1 MIYKKFHKV
10 IQCFL
15 ILFTFFLS
23 QNISNAQQQ
32 LPACVDFE
40 EIEPGTSGNWVGNN
54 VDDFGVVQNANS
66 GNQFLTASDA
76 SGGSGVQG
84 PAPLAGNWNK
94 LLEQGLCLELCWDVK
109 LLNDGHPGTIASGP
123 TSITIISGS
132 GKRATFTTSSHITD
146 TNPVGD
152 PTDWYTFCAPV
163 KELDANGD
171 LPENAQ
177 GFWSLSPGE
186 PNSTWTDIL
195 SDVKQ
200 VYFQVD
206 FLGSPDISE
215 AWNWDNICLRESE
228 DCDCMKVSELQL
240 VSCKQQDDGTW
251 IFIYNFDITNL
262 SGFPTDRVLLDG
274 PATFIPSGAQTMNLV
289 LADGQTTPNPLTVAV
304 TGNPGDQI
312 CFDVILFTPS
322 QNGGPSI
329 VCCQDEI
336 CVNLPCLKIVRKE
349 IECIPGPQGTSTYD
363 ITMTLL
369 NISNSTVSDIY
380 FLDETG
386 GNVSFNPD
394 HIDNLSVLPGGVM
407 TVTTNATVSGGVN
420 PIVFRVTIHDED
432 FEFCCDLICELE
444 LPDCDECECIKE
456 LEFNQLTSDQLDEM
470 ATLVNL
476 NLVDGKLEL
485 PPAGTIK
492 TLPYIWMAASSRS
505 TIVRINTNT
514 GTVIGE
520 YKTQP
525 GSAWQSGDP
534 SRTTV
539 DQFGECWV
547 GNRNDIFDGL
557 TDLSGN
563 DLKGSVIRVGFVDG
577 GTRHIKD
584 VAGNFVP
591 NPNGEYIIGGTP
603 SPSVV
608 DRDGD
613 GAIRTSTGLGNTLQW
628 DFANSGINDAGGVS
642 AANDECITNFV
653 RTQSSKN
660 RALALDSNNDL
671 WVGGTGNNI
680 YQHIDGQTGTR
691 LAAHSIPGGYGALID
706 GNDVLWSVRNGIG
719 VQWVDLSDPDN
730 LQTSISAG
738 GAYGIGIDPC
748 NNEIFVGSSI
758 TGGLLREYDAAGTL
772 IGQYT
777 QPAGAQGLSV
787 DDNGTVWLAKFF
799 GDELIRMDP
808 VPPNIP
814 NSSLIPL
821 PVPSISEIT
830 GTAVDSAGKI
840 WMSGHTSNSAGQYNP
855 ITGNFTATNMGN
867 NTHPS
872 GVAAQPYNYSDM
884 TGRSSLSAGG
894 QNGYLTV
901 IHDSLCEDTVWGRVS
916 WLAEVTGAA
925 DSGCGVTAEVRAS
938 NNINNF
944 PANWQPVNSG
954 QNICNLGIIGQ
965 YIQVR
970 VNLNRPAGCPPECD
984 IRLCSLTIE
993 CCEKAGN
1000 KPPMIEAIKPLIIH
1014 PAGDTEPILLRTII
1028 EDKDNDPLVY
1038 QWVVNDKIISVGESS
1053 GRSSASLSYQFK
1065 NGINEVSIKV
1075 TDGKDE
1081 TVESTIVEIGDHTP
1095 PVIITPFLESLTGFS
1110 STVPDVISDI
1120 KVSDNIGDSINDP
1133 ENANTITITQEPKA
1147 GTPISQGTTAIRITA
1162 TDAAGNSSS
1171 TTTHADLKPIVKI
1184 TDPVKYAQFEA
1195 GDIISVE
1202 ADAGAFA
1209 AQISRWEILVNGNV
1223 LNQRDGNS
1231 LSSVIESL
1239 PEGMHQLAVKAY
1251 DFSNHSSLS
1260 KAIKIIV
1267 IPKSDTEEIQPRLR
1281 LGKINKNEQNFPLN
1295 FLAPV
1300 GFQCCVQF
1308 SEDLINWE
1316 ILHQLEGTDENIE
1329 IAVEVIPGTSKG
1341 FYRLLLIEGQDD
1353 AK

>member
-1 MIYKKFHKV
+1 
-10 IQCFL
+10 
-15 ILFTFFLS
+15 
-23 QNISNAQQQ
+23 
-32 LPACVDFE
+32 
-40 EIEPGTSGNWVGNN
+40 
-54 VDDFGVVQNANS
+54 
-66 GNQFLTASDA
+66 
-76 SGGSGVQG
+76 
-84 PAPLAGNWNK
+84 
-94 LLEQGLCLELCWDVK
+94 
-109 LLNDGHPGTIASGP
+109 
-123 TSITIISGS
+123 
-132 GKRATFTTSSHITD
+132 
-146 TNPVGD
+146 
-152 PTDWYTFCAPV
+152 
-163 KELDANGD
+163 
-171 LPENAQ
+171 
-177 GFWSLSPGE
+177 
-186 PNSTWTDIL
+186 
-195 SDVKQ
+195 
-200 VYFQVD
+200 
-206 FLGSPDISE
+206 
-215 AWNWDNICLRESE
+215 
-228 DCDCMKVSELQL
+228 
-240 VSCKQQDDGTW
+240 
-251 IFIYNFDITNL
+251 
-262 SGFPTDRVLLDG
+262 
-274 PATFIPSGAQTMNLV
+274 
-289 LADGQTTPNPLTVAV
+289 
-304 TGNPGDQI
+304 
-312 CFDVILFTPS
+312 
-322 QNGGPSI
+322 
-329 VCCQDEI
+329 
-336 CVNLPCLKIVRKE
+336 KE
-349 IECIPGPQGTSTYD
+349 IECIPGPQGTFTYD

-386 GNVSFNPD
+386 GNISFNPD

-432 FEFCCDLICELE
+432 FEFCCDLICEMK

-456 LEFNQLTSDQLDEM
+456 LEFNQLTADQLDEM

-514 GTVIGE
+514 GAVIGE

-547 GNRNDIFDGL
+547 GNRKDIFDGL

-603 SPSVV
+603 SPSVI

-653 RTQSSKN
+653 RTQSSNN

-738 GAYGIGIDPC
+738 GAYGIGIDSC

-758 TGGLLREYDAAGTL
+758 LGGLLREYDAAGTL

-799 GDELIRMDP
+799 GDELMRMDP
-808 VPPNIP
+808 VSPNIP

-821 PVPSISEIT
+821 PVPSISRIT
-830 GTAVDSAGKI
+830 GTAIDSTGKI
-840 WMSGHTSNSAGQYNP
+840 WMSGNTSNSAGQYDP

-872 GVAAQPYNYSDM
+872 GVAAKPYNYSDM

-916 WLAEVTGAA
+916 WLAEVTGA

-1014 PAGDTEPILLRTII
+1014 PAGDTETILLRTII

-1053 GRSSASLSYQFK
+1053 GKSSASLSYQ
-1065 NGINEVSIKV
+1065 
-1075 TDGKDE
+1075 
-1081 TVESTIVEIGDHTP
+1081 
-1095 PVIITPFLESLTGFS
+1095 
-1110 STVPDVISDI
+1110 
-1120 KVSDNIGDSINDP
+1120 
-1133 ENANTITITQEPKA
+1133 
-1147 GTPISQGTTAIRITA
+1147 
-1162 TDAAGNSSS
+1162 
-1171 TTTHADLKPIVKI
+1171 
-1184 TDPVKYAQFEA
+1184 
-1195 GDIISVE
+1195 
-1202 ADAGAFA
+1202 
-1209 AQISRWEILVNGNV
+1209 
-1223 LNQRDGNS
+1223 
-1231 LSSVIESL
+1231 
-1239 PEGMHQLAVKAY
+1239 
-1251 DFSNHSSLS
+1251 
-1260 KAIKIIV
+1260 
-1267 IPKSDTEEIQPRLR
+1267 
-1281 LGKINKNEQNFPLN
+1281 
-1295 FLAPV
+1295 
-1300 GFQCCVQF
+1300 
-1308 SEDLINWE
+1308 
-1316 ILHQLEGTDENIE
+1316 
-1329 IAVEVIPGTSKG
+1329 
-1341 FYRLLLIEGQDD
+1341 
-1353 AK
+1353 